1 PRRVVYQER
10 GAATGR
16 TALLALWDRR
26 SHPEGVVVMPRVTR
40 YVLLTCALALL
51 GAPLGAQ
58 ERAARPLGPP
68 VAELEDAWSGP
79 LQLVEL
85 RGGAVVVFDF
95 KERRLSVA
103 DFRSQDVQDVSRE
116 GSGPTEFRMITGM
129 WRMPGDSVQAIDMLQ
144 SRILVL
150 DPDGTPR
157 YTKPLSGAGD
167 PMAMM
172 NRPMT
177 REIDARGRWYGE

>member
-1 PRRVVYQER
+1 
-10 GAATGR
+10 
-16 TALLALWDRR
+16 
-26 SHPEGVVVMPRVTR
+26 MPRVTR
-40 YVLLTCALALL
+40 YVLLTFALALL
-51 GAPLGAQ
+51 GAPLEAQ
-58 ERAARPLGPP
+58 ERAARPLGAP

-129 WRMPGDSVQAIDMLQ
+129 WRMPGD
-144 SRILVL
+144 
-150 DPDGTPR
+150 
-157 YTKPLSGAGD
+157 
-167 PMAMM
+167 
-172 NRPMT
+172 
-177 REIDARGRWYGE
+177 